1 MWRPDNSNRF
11 TMSLGEFLV
20 SAKPHGEDKNVIAC
34 WAKLRTDE
42 RGGLLPIINSYASL
56 KAYVR
61 KCHPEL
67 DCRPL
72 SRIWRRY
79 REACEVNALRLLA
92 APTPTS
98 LAEYI
103 ISCKNWVRGVHGY
116 VRRAVEEDVL
126 LGMLRAD
133 AGPEEVAS
141 AMILR
146 FSSGM
151 DLDSLPRGYGAHSL
165 QGVVRSIA
173 ANWRSAQPIIATTR
187 DRC

>member
-1 MWRPDNSNRF
+1 M
-11 TMSLGEFLV
+11 
-20 SAKPHGEDKNVIAC
+20 IAY
-34 WAKLRTDE
+34 WIKLATDE

-67 DCRPL
+67 YCRPL

-79 REACEVNALRLLA
+79 REACEVKALRLLVPLSAPIWHGA

-103 ISCKNWVRGVHGY
+103 ISRKNWVRGVHGY
-116 VRRAVEEDVL
+116 VRRAIEEDVSV
-126 LGMLRAD
+126 GMLRAD
-133 AGPEEVAS
+133 AGPEEVLA
-141 AMILR
+141 AVIRR

-151 DLDSLPRGYGAHSL
+151 DLDSLPRGYGALSL

-173 ANWRSAQPIIATTR
+173 ANWRQHSL
-187 DRC
+187 

>member
-1 MWRPDNSNRF
+1 
-11 TMSLGEFLV
+11 MSLGEFLV
-20 SAKPHGEDKNVIAC
+20 SAKPNGEDKKVIAC
-34 WAKLRTDE
+34 WAKLATDE

-56 KAYVR
+56 AAYVR

-79 REACEVNALRLLA
+79 CDACEVKALRLSVPLSAPIRHGA
-92 APTPTS
+92 ARTPTS

-103 ISCKNWVRGVHGY
+103 ISRKNWTREAHGY
-116 VRRAVEEDVL
+116 VRRAVEEDVS

-133 AGPEEVAS
+133 AGPAEVVS
-141 AMILR
+141 AVIRR

-151 DLDSLPRGYGAHSL
+151 DLDSLPRGYGALSL

-173 ANWRSAQPIIATTR
+173 ANWRSAQPMIATAQYR
-187 DRC
+187 F